1 MSETQTALAPVFAAM
16 AAQMRAMARGTAEGG
31 PSPVLHALILFALAR
46 IIDRLHA
53 MVLDWQQ
60 GRLTLPPS
68 TLPCS
73 SLPANLPPGRAW
85 AALSRARIYRPHA
98 GTPSPSRPAAPLPAA
113 RPLRHLPMPAMH
125 PAIWAHQARAS
136 QLGIARRSV
145 PLSAH
150 GVMRPAVATPL
161 PARFQ
166 KPVEPAT
173 LVRVLNVLI

>member
-68 TLPCS
+68 ALPCA
-73 SLPANLPPGRAW
+73 SLPPNLPPGRAW

-113 RPLRHLPMPAMH
+113 RPLRPMPRPAMC
-125 PAIWAHQARAS
+125 PAMRAHRARAS
-136 QLGIARRSV
+136 QLGIGRRSV
-145 PLSAH
+145 PLSPD
-150 GVMRPAVATPL
+150 GVMRPAAATPM

-166 KPVEPAT
+166 KPAEPAA
-173 LVRVLNVLI
+173 LARALNVAI